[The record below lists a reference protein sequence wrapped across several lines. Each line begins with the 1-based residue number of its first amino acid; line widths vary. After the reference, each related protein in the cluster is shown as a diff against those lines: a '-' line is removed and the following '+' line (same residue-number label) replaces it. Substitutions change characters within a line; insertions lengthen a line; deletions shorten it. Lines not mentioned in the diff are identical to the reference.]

1 MKTSELFEKLRD
13 GEISRFD
20 ALNTVLTLT
29 QKEPER
35 INIFIDEVDY
45 YVFNEK
51 EDINNDI
58 IVLLGYYFDDKLTKD
73 EIFKEVVTDLDI
85 KLTNGDA
92 LYEFDEFDVLDICE
106 AKNFKSW
113 GDLPT
118 RTVNSVNTESEFSK
132 KHGDSFDFP
141 FSFESLFY
149 PYEFYPFY
157 QLKRDLAKYLT
168 PHQTTIQQNN
178 KPKAKDVW
186 RLAARYELL
195 RDLGII
201 DKLRTSVELIK
212 DRQKILMQIL
222 GINEDTAKKL
232 LEGSYKQSETQTDQL
247 ERKQLIAYIKQPP
260 TD

>member
-1 MKTSELFEKLRD
+1 MTTSELFEKLRD

-51 EDINNDI
+51 EGINNDI

-85 KLTNGDA
+85 IETNGDA
-92 LYEFDEFDVLDICE
+92 LYEFDEFDVLEICE

-118 RTVNSVNTESEFSK
+118 RTVNSVNTESQFSK
-132 KHGDSFDFP
+132 KYGDSFDFP

-157 QLKRDLAKYLT
+157 QLKSDLAKYLT

-178 KPKAKDVW
+178 KPKSKDVW
-186 RLAARYELL
+186 GLVARYNFLDELGVL
-195 RDLGII
+195 KTLETSGLLKKDLQTVISKILGCNIYTARDL
-201 DKLRTSVELIK
+201 
-212 DRQKILMQIL
+212 
-222 GINEDTAKKL
+222 INREYNAT
-232 LEGSYKQSETQTDQL
+232 ETKNEQL
-247 ERKQLIAYIKQPP
+247 ERNQLINLIKYKQ
-260 TD
+260 TE